1 MVVLF
6 ALLVL
11 MEVKTPNRYNWKE
24 RTYSHKDDN
33 PFGAKVVDSLLSA
46 SLKNGYEV
54 RTGSL
59 PEAYENDSDLNSAIL
74 LVNYSFHEYGNKY
87 RHQVVDILLEI
98 LSRGQTVIIFTD
110 YNLGS
115 DMYNKLNVMTES
127 YSDNQFI
134 NSTLELRDS
143 IRLEWKQDSCYDDT
157 EFRFRAFDPGF
168 SIIISSCSNDFGGEY
183 EYEDIDGNNYVIEFN
198 NDIEWEPLL
207 LTGRYNNEWIA
218 ATCDYDGGKLVLVSY
233 PLLFTNY
240 YVLEK
245 GGAQLLMRIL
255 SQAGNH
261 PIIRYDATLNEEYIE
276 EIVNNKSQSPLR
288 VFLDHKSLRW
298 AIYLT
303 LIGILISLFFTARRK
318 QRVIPLVEEPKNQT
332 IEMIKHLG
340 LMFYRNHDNATLI
353 SNKYRQLVFELQR
366 KKLIYLDEDNLDE
379 KSQQTLADLAG
390 VDTDKFNTLLT
401 RLKAIEDDEFDI
413 MTISDKE
420 SKRLINMMNK
430 MMDNM

>member
-1 MVVLF
+1 M
-6 ALLVL
+6 
-11 MEVKTPNRYNWKE
+11 
-24 RTYSHKDDN
+24 
-33 PFGAKVVDSLLSA
+33 
-46 SLKNGYEV
+46 
-54 RTGSL
+54 
-59 PEAYENDSDLNSAIL
+59 
-74 LVNYSFHEYGNKY
+74 
-87 RHQVVDILLEI
+87 
-98 LSRGQTVIIFTD
+98 
-110 YNLGS
+110 
-115 DMYNKLNVMTES
+115 
-127 YSDNQFI
+127 
-134 NSTLELRDS
+134 
-143 IRLEWKQDSCYDDT
+143 
-157 EFRFRAFDPGF
+157 
-168 SIIISSCSNDFGGEY
+168 
-183 EYEDIDGNNYVIEFN
+183 
-198 NDIEWEPLL
+198 

-276 EIVNNKSQSPLR
+276 EVVNNKSQSPLR

-353 SNKYRQLVFELQR
+353 RNKYRQLVFELQR

-390 VDTDKFNTLLT
+390 VDINKFNTLLT

-413 MTISDKE
+413 MSISDKE
-420 SKRLINMMNK
+420 SKRLIDMMNK
-430 MMDNM
+430 MLDNM